1 MRGGKL
7 DRRIIIQQ
15 KTESTDSYGQRTLT
29 WATYS
34 TVWANTMEMLGKED
48 DDSNNRSTKREVQFR
63 IRYNSNFTNEMR
75 VIWESEYYKIEDIK
89 ELGRRD
95 GMILKTMLLT
105 QT

>member
-1 MRGGKL
+1 VRGGKL

>member
-1 MRGGKL
+1 VRGGKL

-15 KTESTDSYGQRTLT
+15 KTENTDSYGQRTLT
-29 WATYS
+29 WGTYS

-63 IRYNSNFTNEMR
+63 VRYNSNFTNEMR